1 MFVFVDQGLIIKWHS
16 GRRRQGS
23 SSART
28 TALRP
33 VLEPSRSH
41 SYALVTGSHLLGVK
55 LITNTTNTAIWHRGQ
70 ERVELCTISLYV
82 FMV

>member
-16 GRRRQGS
+16 GRRRQGRA
-23 SSART
+23 SAHA

-33 VLEPSRSH
+33 VLEPSQSH
-41 SYALVTGSHLLGVK
+41 SYALVTESHLLRVK
-55 LITNTTNTAIWHRGQ
+55 LIANTTNTAIWYRGQ
-70 ERVELCTISLYV
+70 ESVELCTISLYV